1 MYFLCLQLG
10 LKHRNSALS
19 FFWLAS
25 VMSIR
30 GHPGST
36 QCEQTISNLFMELM
50 SGFLLFIGIS
60 SMGSGGYKAASMKDE
75 DFYPR
80 QVE

>member
-1 MYFLCLQLG
+1 LPSVRNKA
-10 LKHRNSALS
+10 LKFTLS
-19 FFWLAS
+19 FFWIAS
-25 VMSIR
+25 VTSIR

-36 QCEQTISNLFMELM
+36 HCAQTSSNLFMEVR
-50 SGFLLFIGIS
+50 SGFLLFIGIYS
-60 SMGSGGYKAASMKDE
+60 TGSGGCKAASMKDE

>member
-1 MYFLCLQLG
+1 
-10 LKHRNSALS
+10 
-19 FFWLAS
+19 
-25 VMSIR
+25 MSIR

-36 QCEQTISNLFMELM
+36 QCAQTISNLFMELM

-80 QVE
+80 QVEWEQL

>member
-1 MYFLCLQLG
+1 MPSVRTKAQKFG
-10 LKHRNSALS
+10 VS

-30 GHPGST
+30 GQPRST
-36 QCEQTISNLFMELM
+36 QHEQTISNLFMELT
-50 SGFLLFIGIS
+50 SGFLLFIGIY